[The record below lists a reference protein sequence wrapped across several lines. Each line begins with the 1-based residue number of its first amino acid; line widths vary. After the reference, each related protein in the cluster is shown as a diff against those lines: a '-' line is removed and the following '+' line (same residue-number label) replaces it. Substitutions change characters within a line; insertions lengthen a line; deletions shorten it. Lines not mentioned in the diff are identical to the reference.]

1 MPEFDYE
8 YADPQGNLHKGRLEA
23 DSAAEAVRRLNVD
36 GQTVLDVSERATPS
50 ASGLRRR
57 LSAQE
62 VVVAL
67 HELATLLEAGVSL
80 SDAVQAESRGSHHP
94 ALAEAFANIG
104 TRLGRGENFLSAL
117 RECRL
122 PLPDYVFQLVEAGE
136 LSGRL
141 AAALRQAVSQLE
153 YDNKVVADF
162 RGALA
167 YPAILIVAGLAAV
180 AFVFIFVV
188 PRFSNLLDEGNNL
201 PLLAEVILRTG
212 LWFNDNSVLVFAAAG
227 GAVALA
233 VLLLRQA
240 AFRQRLFDL
249 LALLPVLKD
258 WFSEAD
264 TARWASV
271 MSAMLSSRVEL
282 MDALGLASRGIR
294 ISRRRSGIEQAAGD
308 VRSGAALSDALER
321 RDALTATGY
330 NLVRVG
336 EQSGKLAEMLR
347 SLATLYEENSS
358 RRMKRFLN
366 LVEPLSILLIGGFLG
381 TIMVGI
387 ILAITSINEG
397 VL

>member
-8 YADPQGNLHKGRLEA
+8 YADAQGNMHKGSMAA
-23 DSAAEAVRRLNVD
+23 DSAVEAVRRLNVN
-36 GQTVLDVSERATPS
+36 GQTVVDVSERAAPS
-50 ASGLRRR
+50 AGLLRRR

-80 SDAVQAESRGSHHP
+80 SDAVLAQGRGSHHP
-94 ALAEAFANIG
+94 ALAEAFANMA

-117 RECRL
+117 RACNL
-122 PLPDYVFQLVEAGE
+122 PLPDYVLQLVEAGE

-141 AAALRQAVSQLE
+141 AQALRQAVSQLE
-153 YDNKVVADF
+153 YDNKVAADF

-180 AFVFIFVV
+180 MFVFVFVV
-188 PRFSNLLDEGNNL
+188 PRFSNLLDEGNDL

-212 LWFNDNSVLVFAAAG
+212 LWFNDNSALVFAVAG
-227 GAVALA
+227 GAVAA
-233 VLLLRQA
+233 TVLLLRQA
-240 AFRQRLFDL
+240 AFRQRLYDF

-271 MSAMLSSRVEL
+271 MSAMLTSRVEL
-282 MDALGLASRGIR
+282 MDALGLALRGIR
-294 ISRRRSGIEQAAGD
+294 ISRRRGGLEQAAGD

-336 EQSGKLAEMLR
+336 EQSGQLAEMLR

-366 LVEPLSILLIGGFLG
+366 LVEPLAILLIGGFLG